1 MPKKLI
7 SQHFEEVKKTKV
19 LLEASVKKYIPFDT
33 GRIYTPDELE
43 YYDSLAFRFEKCV
56 ELAIHFFRSIEIY
69 LYSTQSETLRD
80 RLLVMQKLNLTG
92 EIDFWMDARLLRNR
106 IAHTYLPEELHE
118 IYRDIYDSSQEIF
131 RTIDLIDEYLQKKAM
146 ETKTEKK

>member
-1 MPKKLI
+1 M
-7 SQHFEEVKKTKV
+7 
-19 LLEASVKKYIPFDT
+19 IPWPS
-33 GRIYTPDELE
+33 GLRN
-43 YYDSLAFRFEKCV
+43 A

-69 LYSTQSETLRD
+69 LYSTQSETLCD